1 MHTAVNENRITAYQ
15 FTILFAHR
23 WRGHALSRVV
33 SRVHAKKAVCV
44 LDTYRQSEI
53 YVAQGESGALKYY
66 RFASRLHIH
75 AWAGRRGWKNWN
87 RERERER
94 EKEWRGKRDEK
105 ARGEDKEEVDGVEE
119 KYRGRR
125 RVRNRNGETWRGGNV
140 ETVIPESGI
149 KKNLVV
155 WRKMWGG
162 GDRGSWTEGR
172 YRWMVKAEE
181 WRKEGGG
188 CEKKCN
194 ARTCRP
200 ITCHFYRRIHSFPLL
215 EFILRSTIAIY
226 GACERWI
233 IVALGTKWHFLSL
246 RASLLTRLKKNEN
259 GRRRMENGNLL
270 LFFFFSSRMN
280 QTIERMGLSR
290 SILRFYL
297 RVIRSWRKMFRDEIR
312 CLRET
317 FFLCS
322 EYICI
327 WMGYFK

>member
-1 MHTAVNENRITAYQ
+1 MAGPRSLSCGLSCSREKGCVCFGYVSTKWNLRRSGRERRTEILSVCLAFAY
-15 FTILFAHR
+15 
-23 WRGHALSRVV
+23 S
-33 SRVHAKKAVCV
+33 CV
-44 LDTYRQSEI
+44 GRPTRMEK
-53 YVAQGESGALKYY
+53 LKP
-66 RFASRLHIH
+66 
-75 AWAGRRGWKNWN
+75 
-87 RERERER
+87 RERER
-94 EKEWRGKRDEK
+94 EKEWREKRDEK

-259 GRRRMENGNLL
+259 GRRRMVNGNLL
-270 LFFFFSSRMN
+270 SFFFFSSRMN

-327 WMGYFK
+327 

>member
-1 MHTAVNENRITAYQ
+1 
-15 FTILFAHR
+15 
-23 WRGHALSRVV
+23 
-33 SRVHAKKAVCV
+33 
-44 LDTYRQSEI
+44 
-53 YVAQGESGALKYY
+53 
-66 RFASRLHIH
+66 
-75 AWAGRRGWKNWN
+75 
-87 RERERER
+87 
-94 EKEWRGKRDEK
+94 
-105 ARGEDKEEVDGVEE
+105 
-119 KYRGRR
+119 
-125 RVRNRNGETWRGGNV
+125 
-140 ETVIPESGI
+140 
-149 KKNLVV
+149 
-155 WRKMWGG
+155 
-162 GDRGSWTEGR
+162 
-172 YRWMVKAEE
+172 MVKAEE

-226 GACERWI
+226 GAREVNHRCLGYKVAFSFATATRESINEIEEEREWKTSN
-233 IVALGTKWHFLSL
+233 GKWKS
-246 RASLLTRLKKNEN
+246 S
-259 GRRRMENGNLL
+259 

-327 WMGYFK
+327 

>member
-181 WRKEGGG
+181 GGRRLW
-188 CEKKCN
+188 EKVQCSHVSADN
-194 ARTCRP
+194 
-200 ITCHFYRRIHSFPLL
+200 
-215 EFILRSTIAIY
+215 
-226 GACERWI
+226 
-233 IVALGTKWHFLSL
+233 LSL
-246 RASLLTRLKKNEN
+246 LQTNPFFSVVGIYLEIYDRDLRGVWEVNHRCLGYKVAFSFATATRESINEIEEEREWKTSNGKWKSSL
-259 GRRRMENGNLL
+259 
-270 LFFFFSSRMN
+270 FFFSSRMN